1 LTSAPATIRSRRPP
15 ARSRRLAAAVIA
27 AALLAGGVAGDAT
40 ATVDEAL
47 ERELGGPLAGASPK
61 RLTAAVANVI
71 DRLGPAELHQAVD
84 IIAAAAAEMPD
95 RAAVEALVRT
105 GREAVRQVAA
115 AHPGAVEDWWLR
127 IIENSLGTAAIESFA
142 ASRHGADGEP
152 PAIGLQPPRKPEPG
166 LADLRIV
173 PVRRFASG
181 AGPAEDGTRL
191 GVLPPPP
198 PARVAPDR
206 AVSSR
211 PANPIE
217 GLKRDARGLFEA
229 LSGLLTS
236 PAPPK
241 LTPGDPC
248 KNQSGRSLDAR
259 SMRCMD

>member
-1 LTSAPATIRSRRPP
+1 M
-15 ARSRRLAAAVIA
+15 IA
-27 AALLAGGVAGDAT
+27 AALLAAGAVGDAT
-40 ATVDEAL
+40 ATVDEPL
-47 ERELGGPLAGASPK
+47 ERELGGPLAGTSPD

-71 DRLGPAELHQAVD
+71 GRLAPAELHQAVD
-84 IIAAAAAEMPD
+84 IAAAAAAEMPD
-95 RAAVEALVRT
+95 RAAVEALAST
-105 GREAVRQVAA
+105 AREAVRQVAA

-142 ASRHGADGEP
+142 ASRHGAEGEP

-181 AGPAEDGTRL
+181 AGPAVDETHP
-191 GVLPPPP
+191 GVPPPP
-198 PARVAPDR
+198 SPPPAWAAPDR

-211 PANPIE
+211 PADPIE

-229 LSGLLTS
+229 LSELLTS

-248 KNQSGRSLDAR
+248 RNQSGRSLDAR